1 MAETKDE
8 STVENVEL
16 NDNVEYTEVE
26 EGTER
31 VIDPNLQGIQLFYE
45 KNKKMIT
52 YLGGGLVALVAALVY
67 WNFSYIP
74 AKEKEASNEIL
85 WAQKYFDIDSF
96 QVALNGGRMVY
107 TADGQKQMMGFNEV
121 AEEYGVTKT
130 GKLAHYYAGICN
142 LRLGNFEAAI
152 ENLEKYNIKDEMIA
166 PLAVGAI
173 GDANMEL
180 NRTDDAIK
188 YYLKASEKSS
198 NYFTTPYFLKKAA
211 FAYEQKSSFSDAVKL
226 YERIEKEYGTSE
238 IGKEIAKDI
247 ARVKALGNL

>member
-31 VIDPNLQGIQLFYE
+31 MIDPNLKGIQLFYE

-52 YLGGGLVALVAALVY
+52 YVGGGFLAIVAALVY
-67 WNFSYIP
+67 WNFFYLP
-74 AKEKEASNEIL
+74 EKEKEAANEVL

-96 QVALNGGRMVY
+96 NVALNGGRMVY
-107 TADGQKQMMGFNEV
+107 TADGQKQMLGFSEV
-121 AEEYGVTKT
+121 ADVYGTTKS
-130 GKLAHYYAGICN
+130 GNLANYYAGICN

-152 ENLEKYNIKDEMIA
+152 ANLEKFSLKDEMIA

-180 NRTDDAIK
+180 NKIDEAIK

-198 NYFTTPYFLKKAA
+198 NYFTTPYFLKKAG
-211 FAYEQKSSFSDAVKL
+211 FAYEQKSNFSDAIKM

-238 IGKEIAKDI
+238 IGKDISKEI